1 MADDDRTRSA
11 HLTGILRKTM
21 MTDAIRL
28 DGRVA
33 IITGG
38 AGGIG
43 AATARLMAARGARLV
58 IADINEDRAQSL
70 AAELPDAL
78 ALALDLEHQ
87 SSIKAMIAASLAHYG
102 RIDILHNNAA
112 LLGPDIAQRD
122 GSIEEMDT
130 ELWDRTYRVNVRG
143 PMIACREAL
152 PHLRAVKG
160 NIVNTVSN
168 LALQG
173 HIIQAAYS
181 SSKAAIIQ
189 MTRAI
194 AASHGHHGV
203 RCNAVAP
210 GMTSTPA
217 LLEAFPPVLRALVEA
232 ETLRPQLGEP
242 EDIAEAVAFLAS
254 DAARNITG
262 QVLVSDGG
270 CASHVPGLAG
280 FQKFFG
286 DHA

>member
-1 MADDDRTRSA
+1 MS
-11 HLTGILRKTM
+11 
-21 MTDAIRL
+21 DAIRL
-28 DGRVA
+28 DGKVA

-43 AATARLMAARGARLV
+43 AATARLAAARGAKIV
-58 IADINEDRAQSL
+58 VADINL
-70 AAELPDAL
+70 AGAETLAESLPDAI
-78 ALALDLEHQ
+78 AVELDLEHQ
-87 SSIKAMIAASLAHYG
+87 SSIIAMIKATVAQFG
-102 RIDILHNNAA
+102 QIDILHNNAA
-112 LLGPDIAQRD
+112 LLGPDIAQAD
-122 GSIEEMDT
+122 GDIENMDT
-130 ELWDRTYRVNVRG
+130 ALWDRTYRVNVRG
-143 PMIACREAL
+143 TMIACREAL
-152 PHLRAVKG
+152 PHLRATKG
-160 NIVNTVSN
+160 CIINTVSN

-173 HIIQAAYS
+173 HMIQAAYS

-194 AASHGHHGV
+194 AASHGRYSV

-217 LLEAFPPVLRALVEA
+217 LLAAFPPPLRKLVED

-242 EDIAEAVAFLAS
+242 DDIAEAVAFLAS

-280 FQKFFG
+280 FQQFFG
-286 DHA
+286 EHA

>member
-1 MADDDRTRSA
+1 MN
-11 HLTGILRKTM
+11 
-21 MTDAIRL
+21 DATHF
-28 DGRVA
+28 DGKVA

-43 AATARLMAARGARLV
+43 AATARLMASRGARVV
-58 IADINEDRAQSL
+58 IADIAGDRASTL
-70 AAELPDAL
+70 ANDLQGAFAIT
-78 ALALDLEHQ
+78 LDLEHQ
-87 SSIKAMIAASLAHYG
+87 SSIKKMIADVVTHYG
-102 RIDILHNNAA
+102 QLDILINNAA
-112 LLGPDIAQRD
+112 LLGPEIAQQD
-122 GSIEEMDT
+122 GNVEDMNTD
-130 ELWDRTYRVNVRG
+130 LWDRTYRINVRG
-143 PMIACREAL
+143 TMIACREAL
-152 PHLRAVKG
+152 PHLRATRG

-194 AASHGHHGV
+194 AASHGTHGV

-217 LLEAFPPVLRALVEA
+217 LLEAFPPVLRQLVED
-232 ETLRPQLGEP
+232 ETLRDQLGEP
-242 EDIAEAVAFLAS
+242 KDIAEALAFLAS
-254 DAARNITG
+254 PAARNITG

-270 CASHVPGLAG
+270 SASHVPGLAG
-280 FQKFFG
+280 FQEFF
-286 DHA
+286 AR

>member
-1 MADDDRTRSA
+1 
-11 HLTGILRKTM
+11 
-21 MTDAIRL
+21 MTDAVRL
-28 DGRVA
+28 DQKII

-43 AATARLMAARGARLV
+43 AATARLMAARGARV
-58 IADINEDRAQSL
+58 AVADIDFARAEAL
-70 AAELPDAL
+70 AATLPGAF
-78 ALALDLEHQ
+78 AIAVDLEHQ
-87 SSIKAMIAASLAHYG
+87 STIKAMIAAVVAHYG
-102 RIDILHNNAA
+102 QLDVLINNAA

-122 GSIEEMDT
+122 GTVEDMDT
-130 ELWDRTYRVNVRG
+130 DLWDRTYRINVRG
-143 PMIACREAL
+143 TMIACREAL
-152 PHLRAVKG
+152 PHLRATKG

-194 AASHGHHGV
+194 AASHGKHGV

-210 GMTSTPA
+210 GMTMTPA
-217 LLEAFPPVLRALVEA
+217 LLDAFPPTLRQVVED
-232 ETLRPQLGEP
+232 ETLRDQLGEP
-242 EDIAEAVAFLAS
+242 EDIAEALAFLAS
-254 DAARNITG
+254 PAARNITG

-270 CASHVPGLAG
+270 CASHVPGLAE
-280 FQKFFG
+280 FQQFFG
-286 DHA
+286 DQA

>member
-1 MADDDRTRSA
+1 M
-11 HLTGILRKTM
+11 G
-21 MTDAIRL
+21 DAIRL
-28 DGRVA
+28 DGKVA

-43 AATARLMAARGARLV
+43 AATARLMATRGAWV
-58 IADINEDRAQSL
+58 AVADINKAGAEAL
-70 AAELPDAL
+70 AVDLPDAL
-78 ALALDLEHQ
+78 AIEVDLEHQ
-87 SSIKAMIAASLAHYG
+87 SSIKAMIAATVAHFG
-102 RIDILHNNAA
+102 RIDVLHNNAA
-112 LLGPDIAQRD
+112 LLGPDIARRD
-122 GSIEEMDT
+122 GDIEGMDT
-130 ELWDRTYRVNVRG
+130 DIWDRTYRVNVRG
-143 PMIACREAL
+143 TMIACREAL
-152 PHLRAVKG
+152 PHLRATKG
-160 NIVNTVSN
+160 CIVNTVSN

-194 AASHGHHGV
+194 AASHGVHGV

-217 LLEAFPPVLRALVEA
+217 LLEAFPPVLRKLVED
-232 ETLRPQLGEP
+232 ETLRDQLGEP
-242 EDIAEAVAFLAS
+242 GDIAEAVAFLAS
-254 DAARNITG
+254 PAARNITG

-280 FQKFFG
+280 FRKSFG
-286 DHA
+286 DQH

>member
-1 MADDDRTRSA
+1 MTR
-11 HLTGILRKTM
+11 
-21 MTDAIRL
+21 DAIGM
-28 DGRVA
+28 DGKVV

-43 AATARLMAARGARLV
+43 AATARLIQARGGLLA
-58 IADINEDRAQSL
+58 IADIAFDRAQAL
-70 AAELPDAL
+70 AAELPGAMPI
-78 ALALDLEHQ
+78 ALDLADET
-87 SSIKAMIAASLAHYG
+87 SIEAMIAATRAHFG
-102 RIDILHNNAA
+102 RIDVLHNNAA
-112 LLGPDIAQRD
+112 LLGPDIAQHD
-122 GSIEEMDT
+122 GNIEHMT
-130 ELWDRTYRVNVRG
+130 TALWDRTYAINVRG
-143 PMIACREAL
+143 TMIACRSVL
-152 PHLRAVKG
+152 PHLRESRG

-173 HIIQAAYS
+173 HLIQAAYS

-194 AASHGHHGV
+194 AASHGVHGV

-210 GMTSTPA
+210 GMTMTPA
-217 LLEAFPPVLRALVEA
+217 LLAAFPPQLRQAVEA
-232 ETLRPQLGEP
+232 ETLRDQLGDP

-270 CASHVPGLAG
+270 SASHVPGIAG
-280 FQKFFG
+280 FRSFFAG

>member
-1 MADDDRTRSA
+1 MV
-11 HLTGILRKTM
+11 
-21 MTDAIRL
+21 DALSL
-28 DGRVA
+28 DSKVV

-43 AATARLMAARGARLV
+43 AATARLMTARGAHVV
-58 IADINEDRAQSL
+58 IADIDAVRA
-70 AAELPDAL
+70 AAVSDAL
-78 ALALDLEHQ
+78 QGSRALSLDLEHQ
-87 SSIKAMIAASLAHYG
+87 SSIKAMIADVIAHYG
-102 RIDILHNNAA
+102 RIDVLINNAA

-122 GSIEEMDT
+122 GNVEDMDT
-130 ELWDRTYRVNVRG
+130 DLWDRTYRINVRG
-143 PMIACREAL
+143 TMIACREAL
-152 PHLRAVKG
+152 PHLRASCLAGRGG

-194 AASHGHHGV
+194 AASHGRHGV

-217 LLEAFPPVLRALVEA
+217 LLDAFPPVLRQLVED
-232 ETLRPQLGEP
+232 ETLRDQLGEP
-242 EDIAEAVAFLAS
+242 EDIAEALAFLAS
-254 DAARNITG
+254 PAARNITG

-280 FQKFFG
+280 FRAFFE
-286 DHA
+286 DHQ

>member
-1 MADDDRTRSA
+1 
-11 HLTGILRKTM
+11 

-28 DGRVA
+28 DGKVA
-33 IITGG
+33 IITGS

-43 AATARLMAARGARLV
+43 AATARLMTARGAKV
-58 IADINEDRAQSL
+58 VVADIMLDS
-70 AAELPDAL
+70 AERVAGACEGAIAL
-78 ALALDLEHQ
+78 HLDLENED
-87 SSIKAMIAASLAHYG
+87 STKAMIAATVAHYG

-112 LLGPDIAQRD
+112 LLGPDIAQAD
-122 GSIEEMDT
+122 GDVEHMST
-130 ELWDRTYRVNVRG
+130 ALWDRTFAVNTRG
-143 PMIACREAL
+143 TMIACREAL
-152 PHLRAVKG
+152 PYLTTTGG

-173 HIIQAAYS
+173 HMIQAAYS

-194 AASHGHHGV
+194 AASHGKKGV

-210 GMTSTPA
+210 GMTMTPA
-217 LLEAFPPVLRALVEA
+217 LMEAFPAPLRHIVED
-232 ETLRPQLGEP
+232 ETLRDRLGAP
-242 EDIAEAVAFLAS
+242 EDIAETVAFLAS

-270 CASHVPGLAG
+270 CASHVAG
-280 FQKFFG
+280 IGGFRNFFSG
-286 DHA
+286 EHA